1 MMSGRKLRLSW
12 KGAALLP
19 IAALLVHQLRYT
31 LEYGGAA
38 GQALTEQGHG
48 YMTSL
53 APWIALVTA
62 VGIGGLLGTFAKA
75 WRGKAS
81 AHGSGVTTVS
91 VWLAASIALIAIY
104 TGQELLEGFF
114 ATGHPGGLAGV
125 FGAGGWLAI
134 PVAHAVAIMLALV
147 LRGTDAIARQLMRRP
162 SRVVSRA
169 PRELTPVA
177 PARLGRKLAP
187 LAAAAAGRAP
197 PLARPI
203 PS

>member
-1 MMSGRKLRLSW
+1 MRGHELRLSW

-19 IAALLVHQLRYT
+19 IAAVVVHQLRYM

-38 GQALTEQGHG
+38 GQALAEQGHG

-62 VGIGGLLGTFAKA
+62 VGIGGLLGTFARA
-75 WRGKAS
+75 WRGKAG
-81 AHGSGVTTVS
+81 AHGNGVTTLS
-91 VWLAASIALIAIY
+91 VWVAASVALIAIY

-114 ATGHPGGLAGV
+114 ATGHAAGLAGV

-134 PVAHAVAIMLALV
+134 PVAHTVAIVLALV
-147 LRGTDAIARQLMRRP
+147 LRGTDAIVKRMLRRR
-162 SRVVSRA
+162 SREVARA
-169 PRELTPVA
+169 PHELTPVA
-177 PARLGRKLAP
+177 PRRLGRKLAP

-197 PLARPI
+197 PAAGFIR
-203 PS
+203 

>member
-1 MMSGRKLRLSW
+1 MNARELRLSW

-19 IAALLVHQLRYT
+19 VAAVAVHQLRYM
-31 LEYGGAA
+31 LEYGGGA
-38 GQALTEQGHG
+38 GQALVEQGHG

-62 VGIGGLLGTFAKA
+62 VGIGGLLGTFAQA
-75 WRGKAS
+75 WRGRAP
-81 AHGSGVTTVS
+81 AHGNGVTTLS

-114 ATGHPGGLAGV
+114 ATGHPAGLAGV

-134 PVAHAVAIMLALV
+134 PVAHAVAIVLALV
-147 LRGTDAIARQLMRRP
+147 LRGTDALARQMVRRR
-162 SRVVSRA
+162 SRAVSRTPCELGPVV
-169 PRELTPVA
+169 PR
-177 PARLGRKLAP
+177 RLGRKLAP

-197 PLARPI
+197 PVAGVI
-203 PS
+203 S